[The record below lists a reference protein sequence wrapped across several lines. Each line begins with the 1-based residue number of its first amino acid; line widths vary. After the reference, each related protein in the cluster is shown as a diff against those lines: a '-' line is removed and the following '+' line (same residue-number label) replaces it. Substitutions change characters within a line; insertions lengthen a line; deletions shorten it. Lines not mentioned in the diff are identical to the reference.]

1 MTPDPSNTVP
11 SNTAAF
17 PPAATPPP
25 PALVTDGRYQ
35 FGTYDGPIPTIN
47 PLDAAGG
54 GLLAAPRR
62 IARDLGLKE
71 WEAFQLGDDDHFV
84 LGAVYNA
91 KSIGLLQV
99 LVVDKEA
106 ATIRRFETK
115 LPSPMLSVARGLD
128 GTTSCGEFSG
138 LAISIG
144 NDLGDGIVTVD
155 ATRDPQ
161 GDDPSLALHVTG
173 ECGSDDAAHLVIVHP
188 FSDEAALYSHKAM
201 MPMHGSLVL
210 GDDRVGFTDDRG
222 FLILDDH
229 HGDYPRPMRYDWVT
243 GARRNSHGVVEGFN
257 LTDNQIRKP
266 DVYNENAVWIG
277 NELHRLPPVTF
288 TRPDGPWGKWHVRDQ
303 HGAVDVTFTPTVRST
318 MHVGPRKVL
327 AEYYAPYG
335 WFEGVIHAENATLP
349 VDGVFGVG
357 EQKRITV

>member
-1 MTPDPSNTVP
+1 MIPDPSNTVP
-11 SNTAAF
+11 SNAVPF

-35 FGTYDGPIPTIN
+35 FGTYDGPIPTIS
-47 PLDAAGG
+47 PLDAAGD

-99 LVVDKEA
+99 LVVDKKA

-243 GARRNSHGVVEGFN
+243 GARRNSDGVVEGFN

-335 WFEGVIHAENATLP
+335 WFEGVIHAEKATLP